1 MVVNSISSKFR
12 LPNSVINAIVDYVL
26 TVNDNILSKPFAE
39 KIAGSVAREGISTA
53 IDAMNYLKKV
63 SSKRKKPTYETQK
76 EEEDVLETEPQEPKK
91 LLNKEEL
98 LRQLQEDDDNGE
110 N

>member
-26 TVNDNILSKPFAE
+26 TVNDNVLSKPFAE

-63 SSKRKKPTYETQK
+63 SSKRKKPNQK
-76 EEEDVLETEPQEPKK
+76 VEEEETVLEEQPQEPKK
-91 LLNKEEL
+91 RLNKEEL